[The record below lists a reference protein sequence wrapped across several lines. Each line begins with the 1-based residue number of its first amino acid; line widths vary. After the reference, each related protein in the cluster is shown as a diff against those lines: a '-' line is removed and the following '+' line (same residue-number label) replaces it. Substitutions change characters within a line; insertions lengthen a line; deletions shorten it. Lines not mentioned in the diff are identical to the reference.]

1 MNNEKDAEVVIEKA
15 PSIGISYQLQLAN
28 DKRQLVLQSFIDRDC
43 TKEALNELL
52 DKMRHASE
60 RQRAWSM
67 IEDFDRAIEQE
78 YINAEQQKVRIE
90 LTDMNLKK
98 EWADGNRRGD
108 RFERVHRRALDPLE
122 KLSRVRAKALDEASL
137 SLDRRSTRLNSSH
150 EFVSRMP
157 SSA

>member
-1 MNNEKDAEVVIEKA
+1 MTDEIEKT

-67 IEDFDRAIEQE
+67 IEDFNRAIEQE
-78 YINAEQQKVRIE
+78 HINAEQQQIQIE
-90 LTDMNLKK
+90 RTDANLKK
-98 EWADGNRRGD
+98 EWANGNRRGEVRLSPGQIQKQRD
-108 RFERVHRRALDPLE
+108 SYETAEAIKNRIARLNKDKSEWE
-122 KLSRVRAKALDEASL
+122 QKLASL
-137 SLDRRSTRLNSSH
+137 
-150 EFVSRMP
+150 
-157 SSA
+157 